1 MRKAIYKTYGSQEVI
16 ELINTDK
23 PLPKPKEVLIKIKA
37 SSVTRAD
44 TMMRQGTPKFGR
56 LFLGLLKPK
65 NTSLGTGFS
74 GVIEAIG
81 KEVTKFK
88 IDDEVFGEKL
98 FSNGCNADYICIA
111 EDMVIEHKPT
121 TISHKEAAPI
131 CDGFLTSYNFLKDIA
146 NIKAGQHILV
156 NGASGSLGCA
166 AVQLAKVM
174 RAKVTGVCSTKNVK
188 FVKSI
193 GADIVVDYKNEDFT
207 NSQNK
212 YDIIYDSVGTL
223 KFKNCKNVLTEN
235 GIFMTPVLC
244 FEILWNSIINAKKVK
259 FSATGLK
266 KTDELKRLFNELVIL
281 FKEGKLQTNIDR
293 TYKLSEISKAHQYI
307 ETGRKV
313 GNIAI
318 INSSENK

>member
-1 MRKAIYKTYGSQEVI
+1 MKKAIYKKYGSPKVI

-23 PLPKPKEVLIKIKA
+23 PLPKSNEILVKIKA

-44 TMMRQGTPKFGR
+44 TMMRQGSPKFGR
-56 LFLGLLKPK
+56 LFLGLFKPK

-88 IDDEVFGEKL
+88 NDDAVFGEKL

-111 EDMVIEHKPT
+111 EDMLIAHKPT
-121 TISHKEAAPI
+121 NISHQEAAPI

-156 NGASGSLGCA
+156 NGASGSLGTA

-174 RAKVTGVCSTKNVK
+174 GAKVTGVCSTKNIN

-223 KFKNCKNVLTEN
+223 KFKNCKSVLTQK
-235 GIFMTPVLC
+235 GLFMTPVLS
-244 FEILWNSIINAKKVK
+244 FEILWSSIINAKKVK
-259 FSATGLK
+259 FAATGLK
-266 KTDELKRLFNELVIL
+266 KTDELKRLFNELVLL
-281 FKEGKLQTNIDR
+281 FKEEKLQTNIDK
-293 TYKLSEISKAHQYI
+293 TYELSEISKAHQHV
-307 ETGRKV
+307 ETGHKV
-313 GNIAI
+313 GNIVI
-318 INSSENK
+318 VHS